1 MTVRIQMKLGV
12 VADAQRLPDSPDTV
26 LVVEPSVGS
35 TARTKGNLYLLV
47 TATGGRRLR
56 DATRMV
62 AERIRDEY
70 YYDES
75 AGISVCLQKAIRSAN
90 KRLLHSNDRL
100 VSRQGEAGP
109 VGLALAVV
117 RGNELYVATLG
128 PAEAYLVR
136 QARLLTLPDQ
146 SPDSGLPAQD
156 VADTEVWHG
165 EIVVGDCLLLVA
177 PNVTRRLGLSPIQDS
192 LVQLHPQ
199 SAIEQIHRQLTGGGI
214 GVTGGDGMIAIEA
227 SEVGA
232 TVKTQPL
239 KPVWPSDPLAGTPDR
254 SPIPLADQVS
264 GGVAAVQSGAR
275 HASQTADGMVRGAV
289 YGLLDKMPRRPAPRS
304 RIKSAT
310 LQRERQRRLA
320 AAILGGLVILV
331 LVVAGAW
338 VFAGHNA
345 SDAIDTHQKAQQAY
359 TQIGQDLD
367 HVFGNGR
374 DLLKSDPNR
383 AANYLTDAYQQIKV
397 ARDNGYSETELAA
410 YNGQVVTGL
419 NRYYDV
425 TYLSPQTVASFGS
438 DDLGDVVLGPDGA
451 AYVLDK
457 AANTVYR
464 IDLAT
469 GAKTTAAFKGERDQ
483 LGTGTVGTPRLLAV
497 GGQDVIIMDD
507 NNAMWRWRNESSTL
521 VQLSVPDGSTWGSGV
536 RVFGTFTSDA
546 ERGQYNLYVVVPS
559 AQDILRYTESPDSSV
574 YPKTS
579 RTPWLSV
586 AQDVSDVDDMFI
598 DGSIY
603 LVQKGT
609 ISRYDNQTPT
619 RGWTAKSP
627 GDTILRPGNPTYT
640 SIAAD
645 NPGQDLGNLYAYDG
659 QNRRIVVISKID
671 GSFQGQ
677 YMVQTGSQRLTA
689 LKSLFVLST
698 PSGASRIYWIES
710 GDLMSAPITTAV
722 TPASPGPSGSGASA
736 SASAKA
742 SSSAI
747 ASATPKPTAKPTP
760 KPTAKPTVKPS
771 AS

>member
-1 MTVRIQMKLGV
+1 MTVRLQMKLGV

-47 TATGGRRLR
+47 TASGGRRLR

-100 VSRQGEAGP
+100 VSRQGEPGP
-109 VGLALAVV
+109 IGLAVAVV

-136 QARLLTLPDQ
+136 QARLLTLPEVD
-146 SPDSGLPAQD
+146 PNSGLPAQD

-165 EIVVGDCLLLVA
+165 EIVVGDCLALVT
-177 PNVTRRLGLSPIQDS
+177 PNVTRRLGLSPIQDA

-264 GGVAAVQSGAR
+264 DGVAAVQSGAR
-275 HASQTADGMVRGAV
+275 HASETADGMVRGAV
-289 YGLLDKMPRRPAPRS
+289 YGLLDRMPRRPAPRS
-304 RIKSAT
+304 RIKSVT
-310 LQRERQRRLA
+310 LERERQRSMA
-320 AAILGGLVILV
+320 TAILGMLVILV
-331 LVVAGAW
+331 LVVASAW

-345 SDAIDTHQKAQQAY
+345 GDQIDTHQKAQQAY
-359 TQIGQDLD
+359 AQIGQDLD
-367 HVFGNGR
+367 SVFGNGG

-383 AANYLTDAYQQIKV
+383 AAGFLTDAYKQIQI
-397 ARDNGYSETELAA
+397 ARDNNYPEADLAA
-410 YNGQVVTGL
+410 YSSRVVAGL

-425 TYLSPQTVASFGS
+425 TFLSPQTVASFGS
-438 DDLGDVVLGPDGA
+438 DDLEDVVLGPDGA

-457 AANTVYR
+457 TANTVYR
-464 IDLAT
+464 VDLST
-469 GAKTTAAFKGERDQ
+469 GVKTTAAFKGEQDELR
-483 LGTGTVGTPRLLAV
+483 TGTVGAPQLLSV
-497 GGQDVIIMDD
+497 GGQDVVILDD
-507 NNAMWRWRNESSTL
+507 KNALWRWRNESSTL
-521 VQLSVPDGSTWGSGV
+521 VKLSVPDASTWGAGV
-536 RVFGTFTSDA
+536 RGLGTFTSDA
-546 ERGQYNLYVVVPS
+546 ERGQYYLYVVVPS
-559 AQDILRYTESPDSSV
+559 AQEILKYTESTDGSI
-574 YPKTS
+574 YPVSS
-579 RTPWLSV
+579 RTNWLSLT
-586 AQDVSDVDDMFI
+586 QDVSSVEDMFI

-609 ISRYDNQTPT
+609 VSRYDNQTQT
-619 RGWTAKSP
+619 RGWSAKPP
-627 GDTILRPGNPTYT
+627 GDTILRPGNPAYT
-640 SIAAD
+640 HIAAD
-645 NPGQDLGNLYAYDG
+645 NSAQDAGDLYAYDG
-659 QNRRIVVISKID
+659 LNRRIVVIAKSD
-671 GSFQGQ
+671 GSFVGQ

-698 PSGASRIYWIES
+698 PNGASRIYWVES

-722 TPASPGPSGSGASA
+722 TPASPGPSVSGASG
-736 SASAKA
+736 SIKPSAKA
-742 SSSAI
+742 SVK
-747 ASATPKPTAKPTP
+747 ASAKP
-760 KPTAKPTVKPS
+760 
-771 AS
+771 